1 MIEISRPD
9 GGHGSVHLAL
19 CAPERAN
26 ALSAGLVE
34 ALIEAVTDV
43 LREPPPLLV
52 FRGRG
57 RSLCAGFDLAG
68 LEGESDATLAWRF
81 VRIEHLL
88 QLVHGA
94 PCCTLALAH
103 GPVAGAGADLFAAC
117 TRRVA
122 APDSSFRFPGPRFG
136 VVLGTGRLMRLIG
149 PHAQAALL
157 GQQTFDAEAA
167 LRAGLADTL
176 ADVADWDALAATLAA
191 ASAQVPPETARR
203 ISSLRRAHDDAE
215 MGQLAH
221 SVVQPGLQQRMTEYW
236 QQVRARARPPYSD
249 RPS

>member
-1 MIEISRPD
+1 MIETTRPAD
-9 GGHGSVHLAL
+9 GHGSVHLEL
-19 CAPERAN
+19 CVPERAN
-26 ALSAGLVE
+26 ALSAGLVD
-34 ALIEAVTDV
+34 ALVDSLTDV

-52 FRGRG
+52 LRGRG
-57 RSLCAGFDLAG
+57 RSFCAGFDLAG
-68 LEGESDATLAWRF
+68 LEGESDASLARRF
-81 VRIEHLL
+81 LRIEHLL
-88 QLVHGA
+88 QLVNGA
-94 PCCTLALAH
+94 PCCTLALAQ

-167 LRAGLADTL
+167 LRVGLADTL
-176 ADVADWDALAATLAA
+176 APTDGWHALAASLAA
-191 ASAQVPPETARR
+191 SAAQVPPETARR

-221 SVVQPGLQQRMTEYW
+221 SVLQPGLQRRMSDYW
-236 QQVRARARPPYSD
+236 QQVRARPRPP
-249 RPS
+249 